1 MQSDKNERLPLA
13 YYDFPYQYERL
24 KVGVVLQKNDDAIY
38 LQGDDE
44 TQFFREC
51 NRAKQ
56 KGLSLSDVIDE
67 RSETATVLAR
77 AWLSE

>member
-1 MQSDKNERLPLA
+1 MLLDKKERLPAA

-24 KVGVVLQKNDDAIY
+24 KVGVIIKKNDEEIY

-44 TQFFREC
+44 TQFFRNC

-56 KGLSLSDVIDE
+56 HSRSLSSVIGE
-67 RSETATVLAR
+67 YFIK
-77 AWLSE
+77 